1 MHLRELLPY
10 FAALGGPLRRL
21 RRLDRRTAM
30 CPGKAMKAAMPL
42 WPGRTVR
49 NRNQLFPFA
58 PLVHYRADGVR
69 AMPPPQEGKFATWQ
83 R

>member
-1 MHLRELLPY
+1 MHLPKLLPY

-21 RRLDRRTAM
+21 RRLNRRTAM
-30 CPGKAMKAAMPL
+30 CPGKAMRAAISL
-42 WPGRTVR
+42 WSGRTF
-49 NRNQLFPFA
+49 RNQNQLVPFA